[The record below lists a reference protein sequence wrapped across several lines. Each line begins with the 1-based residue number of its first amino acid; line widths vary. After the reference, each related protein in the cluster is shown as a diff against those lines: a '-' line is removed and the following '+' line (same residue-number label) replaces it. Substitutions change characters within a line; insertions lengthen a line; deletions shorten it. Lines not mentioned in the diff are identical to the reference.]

1 MAMASYAAIR
11 AFGVEPPQ
19 IYIDACRKLANALL
33 QAEPYSRPTEKSKGH
48 VGDNASRGTF
58 VCDVDGVKRGRL
70 VREHADKESHMAEA
84 AEARPPT
91 RVERAGYSCR
101 PDTIAAIM
109 QCAMLGKKLTG
120 WREGQWKVLTSV
132 RKSLQSV
139 DDLLRSTH
147 RPPPNVHAVAGD
159 VSLALLCALV
169 DAMDWPDKQL
179 PLNFAKGFTS
189 VGNIQDSHVYR
200 PVEPDLS
207 EEEFQKLHES
217 IDATNEEWLEQV
229 CTMMQRRAKSAKP
242 REREAMRVLKAKTL
256 TEAQQGLCSGLMSK
270 RDVLRKYKAD
280 GGRLRARVQPRFGV
294 VQGRLGAEKVRA
306 VDDGK
311 LSRTNEMTRVQET
324 ITTCSPDFPAHV
336 LDEIIRACLEI
347 GIAIPELVLSLDDL
361 FAAYRRV
368 PTANQE
374 CMIAAMWDLDADEPV
389 FCEVYGHCFGL
400 ISSVLNFN
408 RVPHMLSVAAS
419 LLFAVPNDH
428 YFDDYLVVDLASAKG
443 SGQLALDRLHNA
455 VRIPLEPK
463 KRKPPRA
470 VQEELGV
477 TCDLSQAA
485 SHSVVMLSPTEDR
498 VAEVIADLK
507 RCRGQ
512 GCMMPSE
519 AESLF
524 GRLGF
529 VFQTTVGAIGRAA
542 TQPLLQRARERSG
555 PFPFTLAMHHMLAF
569 FEALL
574 PSIPPLT
581 LPCGPGRRSGEAPV
595 VVYTDASY
603 NEAGYSGLG
612 IVILDGVDRY
622 VAGCRVPEWLLTA
635 LRPRGQQINHLEMAA
650 AVAARITFPD
660 VIAGRKVLHFVDN
673 TSALSKAVHGYAN
686 EPDMAN
692 ITNSLHMC
700 DAMLGVDSW
709 WEWVPSKANV
719 ADLPSRDP
727 STWDGEARGVMA
739 KINSRI
745 DTQGFGRRELRL
757 PTADQLGD
765 PAEMLR
771 GARMLAA
778 RVAAGSPF

>member
-1 MAMASYAAIR
+1 MATVGYAAIR
-11 AFGVEPPQ
+11 AFGVEPPKV
-19 IYIDACRKLANALL
+19 YIDACKTLADALL
-33 QAEPYSRPTEKSKGH
+33 PAEPYSRPTEKSKGH
-48 VGDNASRGTF
+48 VGDNAYRGTF
-58 VCDVDGVKRGRL
+58 VRDVDGVKSGRL
-70 VREHADKESHMAEA
+70 VREHADKENHMAEA
-84 AEARPPT
+84 ASARPPS

-101 PDTIAAIM
+101 PDTVAAIL
-109 QCAMLGKKLTG
+109 QCATLGKKLTG
-120 WREGQWKVLTSV
+120 WRESQRQILSGV
-132 RKSLQSV
+132 RKSLQPV
-139 DDLLRSTH
+139 HGTLRKAQPS
-147 RPPPNVHAVAGD
+147 PPNVHAVAGD
-159 VSLALLCALV
+159 VNLAVLCALV
-169 DAMDWPDKQL
+169 DAMDWPDKRM

-189 VGNIQDSHVYR
+189 VGEIDDSHVYR
-200 PVEPDLS
+200 PIEPDLS
-207 EEEFQKLHES
+207 EEEFKELHSS
-217 IDATNEEWLEQV
+217 IDATNEEWLEHV
-229 CTMMQRRAKSAKP
+229 CAMMQRRAKSAKP
-242 REREAMRVLKAKTL
+242 RDREAMGALKAKTL
-256 TEAQQGLCSGLMSK
+256 AEAQQGLCSGLMSK
-270 RDVLRKYKAD
+270 REVLRKYKTD
-280 GGRLRARVQPRFGV
+280 GGKLRARVQPRFGV
-294 VQGRLGAEKVRA
+294 VQGRPGAEKVRA

-311 LSRTNEMTRVQET
+311 MSRTNEMTRVRET

-336 LDEIIRACLEI
+336 LDEIIRACLER
-347 GIAIPELVLSLDDL
+347 GITIPELVLSLDDL

-443 SGQLALDRLHNA
+443 SGQSALDFLHNA

-463 KRKPPRA
+463 KRKPPLA

-485 SHSVVMLSPTEDR
+485 SRSVVMLSPTVDR

-507 RCRGQ
+507 RCRDQ
-512 GCMMPSE
+512 GHMLPSE

-529 VFQTTVGAIGRAA
+529 VLRTTVGAIGRAA
-542 TQPLLQRARERSG
+542 TQPLLQRANEQSG
-555 PFPFTLAMHHMLAF
+555 PFPFTLAMHHMLDF
-569 FEALL
+569 FDALL
-574 PSIPPLT
+574 PSIPPLE
-581 LPCGPGRRSGEAPV
+581 LPCGPGRRSDRAPV

-603 NEAGYSGLG
+603 SEAGYSGLG
-612 IVILDGVDRY
+612 IVILDGDDRY
-622 VAGCRVPEWLLTA
+622 VAGCRVPVWLLAA

-650 AVAARITFPD
+650 AVAARVTFPD
-660 VIAGRKVLHFVDN
+660 VLAGRKVLHFVDN

-692 ITNSLHMC
+692 LTNSLHMC

-745 DTQGFGRRELRL
+745 DAQGFGRRELRL
-757 PTADQLGD
+757 PTSAQLGN

-771 GARMLAA
+771 GVRVLAA
-778 RVAAGSPF
+778 RVAAGPPF